1 MVNSTSQ
8 GGGVSEMLPA
18 QIRLLRLLGVKV
30 EWLVMEVN
38 EPDFFVLTKRIHN
51 LIHNAGDTDFRE
63 NDRTIYEKVN
73 AENYKHLKTYLKEG
87 DILVIHDPQP
97 LGMVQ
102 HVKNDF
108 EKVNVIWRSH
118 IGLDKRTKKTRAAY
132 EFLGPYLDLCD
143 HFVFTAPEYIPR
155 KITGNVS
162 IITPAIDPLSHKNR
176 NMAIHKIAGILSC
189 AGLVSDGHPVVA
201 KPFDHPVHRIQ
212 PNGRME
218 VATYPNDIGFL
229 FRPIITEISRW
240 DRLKGWMPLLK
251 GFIKLKTNMD
261 SYSKVGDMHRDRLLA
276 ARLVLAGPDPAYIQ
290 DDPEGKEVLAELI
303 GAYKK
308 LPESISRDIAI
319 LFLPMESRKENALI
333 VNAIQRCSS
342 VVVQNS
348 LQEGFGLTATEAM
361 WKKKPLLGT
370 HAVGLRKQIRD
381 GLDGCLI
388 DNPLDTDEISEKL
401 NFMLSE
407 PKEREKWGFNAEI
420 RVVENFLI
428 FKQMNNWLTAFSEVS
443 SSS

>member
-1 MVNSTSQ
+1 MEKVKIKPGPKYEDYEAYASLLHTVRDFQHQAKMMVKQIIGRTIWMVNSTSQ

-30 EWLVMEVN
+30 EWLVMEVD

-51 LIHNAGDTDFRE
+51 LIH
-63 NDRTIYEKVN
+63 
-73 AENYKHLKTYLKEG
+73 KTFVKEG

-97 LGMVQ
+97 IGMIKYI
-102 HVKNDF
+102 KNDY
-108 EKVNVIWRSH
+108 KNVSVIWRSH

-132 EFLGPYLDLCD
+132 EFLGPYLELCD

-162 IITPAIDPLSHKNR
+162 IIPPAIDPLSHKNR
-176 NMAIHKIAGILSC
+176 NMSIHKTSGILSC

-201 KPFDHPVHRIQ
+201 KPFENPVHRVQ
-212 PNGRME
+212 PNGEME

-229 FRPIITEISRW
+229 FRPVITEISRW
-240 DRLKGWMPLLK
+240 DRLKGFMPLLK
-251 GFIKLKTNMD
+251 GFVKLKKNIGE
-261 SYSKVGDMHRDRLLA
+261 YSKDGDMHHERLTA
-276 ARLVLAGPDPAYIQ
+276 VRLVLAGPDPAYIQ

-303 GAYKK
+303 DAYRK
-308 LPESISRDIAI
+308 LPDHISKDIAI

-348 LQEGFGLTATEAM
+348 LQEGFGLTAQS
-361 WKKKPLLGT
+361 G
-370 HAVGLRKQIRD
+370 
-381 GLDGCLI
+381 
-388 DNPLDTDEISEKL
+388 
-401 NFMLSE
+401 
-407 PKEREKWGFNAEI
+407 
-420 RVVENFLI
+420 
-428 FKQMNNWLTAFSEVS
+428 
-443 SSS
+443 